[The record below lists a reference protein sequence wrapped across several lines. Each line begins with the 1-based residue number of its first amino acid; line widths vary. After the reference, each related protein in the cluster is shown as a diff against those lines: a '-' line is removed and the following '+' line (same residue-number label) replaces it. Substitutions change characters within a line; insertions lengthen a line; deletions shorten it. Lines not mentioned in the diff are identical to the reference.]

1 MSVNDVQITVSKED
15 EFGSMLFSDINEVQ
29 SYVQKEYLVKQEKIN
44 DVPENERIKLD
55 DDTIYRFSCTVSRGY
70 LTLKLAEIGAF
81 APYIYERVLT
91 LEEIQK
97 NYKMFRSCDDLE
109 KVQYHILK
117 LFNDKRIKLKK
128 EKEDYIKFILNV
140 DMISINL
147 DIEIEAK
154 RIMTTKKDDA
164 LLKLYE
170 IEKKQLKLLKEIE
183 ISAKKLGNN
192 NFIEKI
198 NELKK
203 NINK

>member
-1 MSVNDVQITVSKED
+1 MSLNDNVMKISVER
-15 EFGSMLFSDINEVQ
+15 ESDSIVLSDVEEVQ
-29 SYVQKEYLVKQEKIN
+29 TFVQKDYIVKQEKIN
-44 DVPENERIKLD
+44 DVPANERIKLD
-55 DDTIYRFSCTVSRGY
+55 DDTIYRFSCTVNSGY

-81 APYIYERVLT
+81 APYIYEKVLT
-91 LEEIQK
+91 LEQIQK
-97 NYKMFRSCDDLE
+97 NYKMFRSCDNLE

-117 LFNDKRIKLKK
+117 LFENKKIRLKK

-140 DMISINL
+140 YMISDNL

-154 RIMTTKKDDA
+154 RIMTTIKDDA

-170 IEKKQLKLLKEIE
+170 IEKRQLKLLKEIE
-183 ISAKKLGNN
+183 MSAKKLGNN

-203 NINK
+203 KYQ

>member
-1 MSVNDVQITVSKED
+1 MSSNEIESVS
-15 EFGSMLFSDINEVQ
+15 MIFSDINEAQ
-29 SYVQKEYLVKQEKIN
+29 SFVEKEYLVKQEKII
-44 DVPENERIKLD
+44 DVPEKERIKLD
-55 DDTIYRFSCTVSRGY
+55 DDTIYRFSCTVNRGY
-70 LTLKLAEIGAF
+70 LTLTLAEIGAF
-81 APYIYERVLT
+81 APYIYDRVLT
-91 LEEIQK
+91 LKEIQN

-109 KVQYHILK
+109 KVKDHILR
-117 LFNDKRIKLKK
+117 LFGNKRIKLKK

-170 IEKKQLKLLKEIE
+170 IEKRQLKLLKEIE

-198 NELKK
+198 NEIKK
-203 NINK
+203 KYQ

>member
-203 NINK
+203 KYK

>member
-1 MSVNDVQITVSKED
+1 MSVNDIQITVSKED

-29 SYVQKEYLVKQEKIN
+29 SYVQKEYLVKQEKIK

-154 RIMTTKKDDA
+154 RIMTTIKDDA

-170 IEKKQLKLLKEIE
+170 IEKRQLKLLKEIE
-183 ISAKKLGNN
+183 MSAKKLGNN
-192 NFIEKI
+192 NFVEKI

-203 NINK
+203 KYQ

>member
-1 MSVNDVQITVSKED
+1 MSVNDIQITVSKED
-15 EFGSMLFSDINEVQ
+15 ESGSMLFSEINEVQ
-29 SYVQKEYLVKQEKIN
+29 SYVQKEYLVKQEKIK

-81 APYIYERVLT
+81 APYIYEKVLT
-91 LEEIQK
+91 LEQIQK
-97 NYKMFRSCDDLE
+97 NYKMFRSCDNLE

-117 LFNDKRIKLKK
+117 LFENKKIRLKK

-140 DMISINL
+140 YMISDNL

-154 RIMTTKKDDA
+154 RIMTTIKDDA

-170 IEKKQLKLLKEIE
+170 IEKRQLKLLKEIE
-183 ISAKKLGNN
+183 MSAKKLGNN
-192 NFIEKI
+192 NFVEKI
-198 NELKK
+198 NEIKK
-203 NINK
+203 KYQ

>member
-1 MSVNDVQITVSKED
+1 MSVNDIQITVSKED
-15 EFGSMLFSDINEVQ
+15 ESGSMFFSEVNEVQ
-29 SYVQKEYLVKQEKIN
+29 SYVQKEYLVKQEKIK

-203 NINK
+203 KYQ

>member
-1 MSVNDVQITVSKED
+1 MSVNDIQITVSKED

-29 SYVQKEYLVKQEKIN
+29 SYVQKEYLVKQEKIK

-203 NINK
+203 KYQ

>member
-1 MSVNDVQITVSKED
+1 MSLNDNVMKISMERESESIVLSDD
-15 EFGSMLFSDINEVQ
+15 EEVQ
-29 SYVQKEYLVKQEKIN
+29 SFVQKDYIVKQEKIS
-44 DVPENERIKLD
+44 DVPANERIKLD
-55 DDTIYRFSCTVSRGY
+55 DDTIYRFSCTVNRGY

-203 NINK
+203 KYQ

>member
-203 NINK
+203 KYQ

>member
-44 DVPENERIKLD
+44 DVPANERIKLD
-55 DDTIYRFSCTVSRGY
+55 DDTIYRFSCTVNSGY

-140 DMISINL
+140 YMISDNL
-147 DIEIEAK
+147 DIEIEAERK
-154 RIMTTKKDDA
+154 MTTIKDDA

-170 IEKKQLKLLKEIE
+170 IEKRQLKLLKEIE

-192 NFIEKI
+192 NFVDKIKEK
-198 NELKK
+198 KK
-203 NINK
+203 KYQ

>member
-1 MSVNDVQITVSKED
+1 MSSNEIESVS
-15 EFGSMLFSDINEVQ
+15 MIFSDINEAQ
-29 SYVQKEYLVKQEKIN
+29 SFVEKEYLVKQEKII
-44 DVPENERIKLD
+44 DVPEKERIKLD
-55 DDTIYRFSCTVSRGY
+55 DDTIYRFSCTVNRGY
-70 LTLKLAEIGAF
+70 LTLTLAEIGAF

-91 LEEIQK
+91 LKEIQN

-109 KVQYHILK
+109 KVKDHILR
-117 LFNDKRIKLKK
+117 LFGNKRIKLKK

-183 ISAKKLGNN
+183 NNAKKLGNN

-198 NELKK
+198 NEIKK
-203 NINK
+203 KYQ

>member
-15 EFGSMLFSDINEVQ
+15 ECGSMLFSDINEVQ
-29 SYVQKEYLVKQEKIN
+29 SYVQKEYLVKQEKIK

-109 KVQYHILK
+109 KVQYHIEK

-203 NINK
+203 KYQ

>member
-1 MSVNDVQITVSKED
+1 MTSKED

-55 DDTIYRFSCTVSRGY
+55 DDTIYRFSCTVNSGY

-154 RIMTTKKDDA
+154 RIMTTIKDDA

-170 IEKKQLKLLKEIE
+170 IEKRQLKLLKEIE
-183 ISAKKLGNN
+183 MSAKKLGNN

-203 NINK
+203 KYQ

>member
-29 SYVQKEYLVKQEKIN
+29 SYVQKEYLVKQEKIK

>member
-1 MSVNDVQITVSKED
+1 MSVNDVQITVPKED

-203 NINK
+203 KYQ

>member
-29 SYVQKEYLVKQEKIN
+29 SYVQKEYLVKQEKIK

-91 LEEIQK
+91 LKEIQN

-203 NINK
+203 KYQ

>member
-1 MSVNDVQITVSKED
+1 MPVINLSEITIDYMK
-15 EFGSMLFSDINEVQ
+15 
-29 SYVQKEYLVKQEKIN
+29 
-44 DVPENERIKLD
+44 
-55 DDTIYRFSCTVSRGY
+55 
-70 LTLKLAEIGAF
+70 
-81 APYIYERVLT
+81 
-91 LEEIQK
+91 
-97 NYKMFRSCDDLE
+97 
-109 KVQYHILK
+109 
-117 LFNDKRIKLKK
+117 
-128 EKEDYIKFILNV
+128 KEDYIKFILNV

-203 NINK
+203 KYQ

>member
-1 MSVNDVQITVSKED
+1 MSLNDNVMKISVER
-15 EFGSMLFSDINEVQ
+15 ESDSIVLSDVEEVQ
-29 SYVQKEYLVKQEKIN
+29 SFVQKDYIVKQEKIN
-44 DVPENERIKLD
+44 DVPANERIKLD
-55 DDTIYRFSCTVSRGY
+55 DDTIYRFSCTVNSGY

-91 LEEIQK
+91 LSEIQK
-97 NYKMFRSCDDLE
+97 NYKMFRSCENLE
-109 KVQYHILK
+109 KVKYHILK
-117 LFNDKRIKLKK
+117 LFENKKIRLKK

-140 DMISINL
+140 YMISDNL

-203 NINK
+203 KYQ